1 MNKIQRITAQHFFQL
16 GCIPLDQLNMYIREF
31 LIELGDQRRYHI
43 CGKQRTC
50 SYCKIPRLQ
59 TRQVIDVI
67 LYPLF
72 DLGDFL
78 RCLNIYFSDLCKLER
93 CCTSVK

>member
-1 MNKIQRITAQHFFQL
+1 MTKSSALLPQHFFQL

-43 CGKQRTC
+43 CGEQRTC
-50 SYCKIPRLQ
+50 SYCKIPCLQ

-67 LYPLF
+67 LHPLF
-72 DLGDFL
+72 DLGISSAASIYTFPTFL
-78 RCLNIYFSDLCKLER
+78 
-93 CCTSVK
+93 